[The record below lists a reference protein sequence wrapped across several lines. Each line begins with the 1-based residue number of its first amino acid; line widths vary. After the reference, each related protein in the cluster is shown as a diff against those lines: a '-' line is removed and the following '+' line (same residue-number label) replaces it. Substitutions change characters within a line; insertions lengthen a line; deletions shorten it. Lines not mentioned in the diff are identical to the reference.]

1 MRKRRLFIASA
12 LVGAVITW
20 ITLSQST
27 PPEPHSHIETI
38 SMSWK
43 HYPESGGVMDIT
55 VRRAEYPSFVEYQE
69 AVLWHEE
76 MWPPGD
82 PPTQGGG

>member
-1 MRKRRLFIASA
+1 
-12 LVGAVITW
+12 
-20 ITLSQST
+20 
-27 PPEPHSHIETI
+27 
-38 SMSWK
+38 MSWK